1 MTEFDRSGLEQAI
14 GYTFRD
20 QEILRRAMTHSSYVK
35 KDKRNEPLD
44 NERMEFL
51 GDAVLELCVSE
62 ELFARYPDMRE
73 GQLSKTRA
81 GIVCETALA
90 QAARAIGLGSYLL
103 LGHGEEIGGGAEK
116 PSILSDAFEALIAGI
131 YLDGGFPEAKRF
143 IEKYVLPLLDFDGK
157 TYPEKDYKTR
167 LQELVH
173 RKTHGA
179 QVEYRML
186 GSEGPDHR
194 KTFRMAVCLG
204 DRILGTGEGN
214 SKQSAGQKAAQN
226 ALMSM
231 GEQA

>member
-1 MTEFDRSGLEQAI
+1 MKEYDRSGLEQAI

-20 QEILRRAMTHSSYVK
+20 QGILRRALTHSSYVK
-35 KDKRNEPLD
+35 KDKHTQPLD

-62 ELFARYPDMRE
+62 ELFGRFPDMRE
-73 GQLSKTRA
+73 GQLSKARA
-81 GIVCETALA
+81 GIVCENALA

-103 LGHGEEIGGGAEK
+103 LGHGEEIGGGAQK

-131 YLDGGFPEAKRF
+131 YLDGGFSEAKQF
-143 IEKYVLPLLDFDGK
+143 IETRVLPMLDFEGK
-157 TYPEKDYKTR
+157 TLSEKDYKTR

-186 GSEGPDHR
+186 SAEGPDHR
-194 KTFRMAVCLG
+194 KTFRMAVYLNDDMLG
-204 DRILGTGEGN
+204 SGEGN
-214 SKQSAGQKAAQN
+214 SKQSAGQEAARN

-231 GEQA
+231 GEQV

>member
-1 MTEFDRSGLEQAI
+1 MSETDRSVLEQTI

-20 QEILRRAMTHSSYVK
+20 GAILRRALTHSSFVK
-35 KDKRNEPLD
+35 KEKNREPLD

-62 ELFARYPDMRE
+62 ELYARFPGMRE

-81 GIVCETALA
+81 GIVCEAALA
-90 QAARAIGLGSYLL
+90 AAANKIGLGGYLL

-131 YLDGGFPEAKRF
+131 YLDGGFFEAKRF
-143 IEKYVLPLLDFDGK
+143 IETHVLPILDFDAPAFTG
-157 TYPEKDYKTR
+157 KDYKTR
-167 LQELVH
+167 LQELIH
-173 RKTHGA
+173 QKTHGE

-186 GSEGPDHR
+186 GAEGPDHK

-204 DRILGTGEGN
+204 ERILGEGEGN
-214 SKQSAGQKAAQN
+214 SKQSAGQQAARD
-226 ALMSM
+226 ALLAM
-231 GEQA
+231 GETV